1 MFYIKTLKMSEQPSL
16 AVGDLL
22 EINIKNDS
30 MPQWYNNCQ
39 VDFIS
44 TQSNAHTIFVSLTDA
59 DEPAQGVFKIY
70 SNRTLAEL
78 IIYTEHIIKVLPV
91 EDVFVL
97 TDACRL
103 KLDIQDID
111 LHYQGEPIAVESWDP
126 LKVGNVIQSDDMS
139 DLLTV
144 KYIASDT
151 RSIFMEDN
159 KGMGFA
165 VHSYESMRIRQFPT
179 LKWE

>member
-1 MFYIKTLKMSEQPSL
+1 MFYIKTLKMSEQHTL
-16 AVGDLL
+16 TVGDLL

-30 MPQWYNNCQ
+30 MPQWYNNCR

-78 IIYTEHIIKVLPV
+78 IIYKEHSVKVLPV

-97 TDACRL
+97 TDDGRA
-103 KLDIQDID
+103 KLDIQDTD

-126 LKVGNVIQSDDMS
+126 LKVGDVVLCAGNMLTQ
-139 DLLTV
+139 TV
-144 KYIASDT
+144 KYIASDK
-151 RSIFMEDN
+151 RSIFIEDDG
-159 KGMGFA
+159 GMGTSLHYDA
-165 VHSYESMRIRQFPT
+165 LAHLKHFPT